1 MKFCGL
7 QSEFLDYILIKKLLL
22 TDASGTAY
30 VENKEAHFSLL
41 IASLFVTAKGHSS
54 GPGDRLKSWAALS
67 KHTDTPVQF
76 QHSVPWD
83 LSPTNLA
90 HAAPLHS
97 LVESHKETQRL
108 TAKVKSAG
116 KL

>member
-1 MKFCGL
+1 MLRIRKL
-7 QSEFLDYILIKKLLL
+7 ILVYLWHH
-22 TDASGTAY
+22 SC
-30 VENKEAHFSLL
+30 
-41 IASLFVTAKGHSS
+41 VTAQGHSA

-76 QHSVPWD
+76 QHSVPRD
-83 LSPTNLA
+83 LSPTNPA

-97 LVESHKETQRL
+97 LVESHKETERL

-116 KL
+116 KLYPRRRRVG